1 MPPPRGGLR
10 RDRRG
15 RGPRGP
21 LAWPAVPAMVT
32 RAERFDDVVLEAMGR
47 LEALWDK
54 PLPTIQ
60 LAVEEVPPSDPAPWE
75 HRQVP
80 LGRMFPAT
88 ATAPYQVVVYRRPLT
103 TRCRDEAE
111 VVALVLSVLTEQVAG
126 VLGVTPEQLDPGY
139 DDVG

>member
-1 MPPPRGGLR
+1 
-10 RDRRG
+10 
-15 RGPRGP
+15 
-21 LAWPAVPAMVT
+21 MVT

-126 VLGVTPEQLDPGY
+126 VLGVTPEQLNPEY
-139 DDVG
+139 DDGG